1 MPLKQNV
8 PFKAITGGQALLF
21 PPSLDDLV
29 QENHPVRLVSSVV
42 DRLNI
47 DPILES
53 YKGGGSS
60 SFHPRIMIKVLF
72 YSYLNNIYSCRKI
85 AAALEENVHFM
96 WISGNSRPDFRT
108 INLFRSSRLKGHIQ
122 TLFAEVIRL
131 MSEMGYVSLDI
142 QFVDG
147 TKIESVAN
155 RYTFVWRK
163 SVEKRKEVL
172 ENKIRVVLSQIEQ
185 SINKDSSEP
194 EENLIPDKIDKQE
207 LENKIKEINKRLQG
221 DKNAPKELKKQVKE
235 LEKSSEKLDSYQ
247 QDLEKMGD
255 RNSYSKT
262 DEDATFMR
270 MKDDH
275 LGTGQLRPGY
285 NVQISSENQIVT
297 CFSVHQNA
305 GDSTTL
311 PIHLQ
316 QFETLYGKAGK
327 TLVADAGYGSEEN
340 YMLLET
346 KGMEAYV
353 KYNTFFRE
361 QKSAHK
367 QNPFHPDNLYYNPEA
382 DFYVCPMGQHM
393 YNVGSHRRS
402 STTGYKSNVD
412 VYEAINC
419 NGCPLR
425 SGCFKAAGNRSID
438 RNNNL
443 IRLKKQAKELLDS
456 QQGKQYRLRRNIEP
470 ESVFGQLKSN
480 NRFSRF
486 RMIGIPKIEI
496 DLGLA
501 IIGHNLRKMMAKICP
516 EFRFSGPKR
525 SLSAQAESLCFFL
538 NLTISTLWKLVRKSS
553 CQITFQLQFL
563 NSEPRYTVMCWYS
576 Y

>member
-1 MPLKQNV
+1 M
-8 PFKAITGGQALLF
+8 F
-21 PPSLDDLV
+21 PPSLDELV
-29 QENHPVRLVSSVV
+29 AENHPVRLISSVI

-47 DPILES
+47 DAILAT
-53 YKGGGSS
+53 YQGGGSS
-60 SFHPRIMIKVLF
+60 SFHPRMMIKVLF

-85 AAALEENVHFM
+85 AAALEENIHFM

-108 INLFRSSRLKGHIQ
+108 INMFRSLRLKGHIQ

-131 MSEMGYVSLDI
+131 LSEMGYVSLDI
-142 QFVDG
+142 QFLDG
-147 TKIESVAN
+147 TKIESAAN

-172 ENKIRVVLSQIEQ
+172 ENKIRVVLGQIEQ
-185 SINKDSSEP
+185 SIQKDSTESEV
-194 EENLIPDKIDKQE
+194 NSIPDKIDKQE
-207 LENKIKEINKRLQG
+207 LDNKVKEINKRLQE
-221 DKNAPKELKKQVKE
+221 DKKAPKELRRQVKE
-235 LEKSSEKLDSYQ
+235 LEKSSEKLGKYE
-247 QDLEKMGD
+247 QDLDKMGD

-275 LGTGQLRPGY
+275 LGTGQLKPGY

-297 CFSVHQNA
+297 CFSIHQNA

-316 QFETLYGKAGK
+316 QFETLYGKTGN
-327 TLVADAGYGSEEN
+327 TVVADAGYGSEEN
-340 YMLLET
+340 YMLLEN
-346 KGMEAYV
+346 KGVEAYV
-353 KYNTFFRE
+353 KYNMFFQE
-361 QKSAHK
+361 QKSTHK
-367 QNPFHPDNLYYNPEA
+367 QNPFHPDNLFYNPEG
-382 DFYVCPMGQHM
+382 DFYVCPMGQRM
-393 YNVGSHRRS
+393 CKVGSHKRS
-402 STTGYKSNVD
+402 STTGHKSNVD

-443 IRLKKQAKELLDS
+443 IRLKKKAKELLQS
-456 QQGKQYRLRRNIEP
+456 EQGKQYGLRRNIEP

-480 NRFSRF
+480 NHYSRF
-486 RMIGIPKIEI
+486 RMMGIPKIEI

-501 IIGHNLRKMMAKICP
+501 IIGHNLRKIVRKLCSGFTNSAPSGHPNTTGKSLIRLIYLALNA
-516 EFRFSGPKR
+516 FRNLKTKF
-525 SLSAQAESLCFFL
+525 LTQLTL
-538 NLTISTLWKLVRKSS
+538 NLNFCQVYPKL
-553 CQITFQLQFL
+553 
-563 NSEPRYTVMCWYS
+563 
-576 Y
+576 

>member
-1 MPLKQNV
+1 MSLKQNV

-29 QENHPVRLVSSVV
+29 PENHQVRLVSNVV

-47 DPILES
+47 DSILES

-60 SFHPRIMIKVLF
+60 SFHPRMMIKVLF

-85 AAALEENVHFM
+85 AAALEENIHFM

-163 SVEKRKEVL
+163 SVEKRKDVL
-172 ENKIRVVLSQIEQ
+172 ENKIRVVLGQIEQ
-185 SINKDSSEP
+185 SINKDNTESD
-194 EENLIPDKIDKQE
+194 ENQIPDKIDKQE
-207 LENKIKEINKRLQG
+207 LDNKLKEINKRLQG

-235 LEKSSEKLDSYQ
+235 LEKSSKKLGSYQ

-275 LGTGQLRPGY
+275 LGTGQLKPAY

-297 CFSVHQNA
+297 CFSIHQNA

-316 QFETLYGKAGK
+316 QFETLYGKCGN
-327 TLVADAGYGSEEN
+327 TIVADAGYGSEEN
-340 YMLLET
+340 YMLLEN
-346 KGMEAYV
+346 KGLEAYV
-353 KYNTFFRE
+353 KYNMFFQE

-367 QNPFHPDNLYYNPEA
+367 QNPFHPDNLFYNAEG
-382 DFYVCPMGQHM
+382 DFYVCPMGQCM
-393 YNVGSHRRS
+393 YKVGSHRRS
-402 STTGYKSNVD
+402 STTGYKSNID

-443 IRLKKQAKELLDS
+443 IRLKKKAKELLHS

-501 IIGHNLRKMMAKICP
+501 IIGHNLRKMVARLCP
-516 EFRFSGPKR
+516 NFRFSGPNR
-525 SLSAQAESLCFFL
+525 NSTPFTQRLAQLL
-538 NLTISTLWKLVRKSS
+538 DLTIATFYRLLGKYY
-553 CQITFQLQFL
+553 CQITFQLEFIPSGPSQ
-563 NSEPRYTVMCWYS
+563 TVVL
-576 Y
+576 

>member
-1 MPLKQNV
+1 MSLKQNV

-29 QENHPVRLVSSVV
+29 PENHQVRLVSNVV

-60 SFHPRIMIKVLF
+60 SFHPRMMIKVLF

-85 AAALEENVHFM
+85 AAALEENIHFM

-172 ENKIRVVLSQIEQ
+172 ENKIRVVLGQIEQ
-185 SINKDSSEP
+185 SINKDNTESV
-194 EENLIPDKIDKQE
+194 ENQIPDKIDKQE
-207 LENKIKEINKRLQG
+207 LDNKLKEINKRLQG

-235 LEKSSEKLDSYQ
+235 LEKSSEKLGSYQ

-275 LGTGQLRPGY
+275 LGTGQLKPAY

-297 CFSVHQNA
+297 CFSIHQNA

-316 QFETLYGKAGK
+316 QFETLYGKCGN

-340 YMLLET
+340 YMLLEN
-346 KGMEAYV
+346 KGIEAYV
-353 KYNTFFRE
+353 KYNMFFQE

-367 QNPFHPDNLYYNPEA
+367 QNPFHPDNLFYNTEG
-382 DFYVCPMGQHM
+382 DFYVCPMGQRM
-393 YNVGSHRRS
+393 YKVGSHRRS

-443 IRLKKQAKELLDS
+443 IRLKKKAKELLHS

-501 IIGHNLRKMMAKICP
+501 IIGHNLRKMVARICP
-516 EFRFSGPKR
+516 NFRFSGPNKNSTPFTQ
-525 SLSAQAESLCFFL
+525 SLGQLL
-538 NLTISTLWKLVRKSS
+538 DLTIATLYRLLGKYC
-553 CQITFQLQFL
+553 CQITFQLKFIP
-563 NSEPRYTVMCWYS
+563 SVPSHTVVF
-576 Y
+576 

>member
-29 QENHPVRLVSSVV
+29 PENHPVRLVSSVV

-60 SFHPRIMIKVLF
+60 SFHPRMMIKVLF
-72 YSYLNNIYSCRKI
+72 YSYLNNIYSCRRI
-85 AAALEENVHFM
+85 ATALEENVHFM

-108 INLFRSSRLKGHIQ
+108 INLFRSSRLKGRIQ
-122 TLFAEVIRL
+122 NLFAEVIRL

-185 SINKDSSEP
+185 SINKDISEP
-194 EENLIPDKIDKQE
+194 QENLIPDKIDKQE
-207 LENKIKEINKRLQG
+207 LDNKIKEINKRLQG
-221 DKNAPKELKKQVKE
+221 DKKAQKELKKQIKE
-235 LEKSSEKLDSYQ
+235 LEKSSEKLGSYQ

-285 NVQISSENQIVT
+285 NVQVSAENQIVT
-297 CFSVHQNA
+297 CYSVHQNA

-316 QFETLYGKAGK
+316 QFETLYGKVGK
-327 TLVADAGYGSEEN
+327 TLVADAGFGSEEN
-340 YMLLET
+340 YMLLEN

-353 KYNTFFRE
+353 KYNMYFQE

-367 QNPFHPDNLYYNPEA
+367 LNPFHPDNLFYNPEG
-382 DFYVCPMGQHM
+382 DFYVCPMGQRM
-393 YNVGSHRRS
+393 YKVGSHQRS
-402 STTGYKSNVD
+402 STTGYKSHID

-501 IIGHNLRKMMAKICP
+501 IIGHNLRKMVARICP
-516 EFRFSGPKR
+516 NFRFLRPNRNST
-525 SLSAQAESLCFFL
+525 SHLHCFGQLL
-538 NLTISTLWKLVRKSS
+538 NLILENLYRLFDKCF
-553 CQITFQLQFL
+553 CQINFQLQL
-563 NSEPRYTVMCWYS
+563 IPSGPRPTVEW
-576 Y
+576 